1 MVTIGSNE
9 KAIASQNSIGDTF
22 KDIAQEFKMKHNISD
37 DMIVQNDPN
46 TVPLLSNK
54 TSMTTQIKKNDEA
67 PVEGGEVATPAT
79 TETPETP
86 AVVEGE
92 TPTTEANGVTTEVNE
107 VEVLKNTI
115 EEMKKNH
122 ESAIQTL
129 KDEYAAKL
137 ESETNKIRETERT
150 NLAKVVGE
158 TTNSTDVKTPDD
170 LRNKYIRK

>member
-46 TVPLLSNK
+46 KGILLFNK
-54 TSMTTQIKKNDEA
+54 SSMTTQIKKNDDA
-67 PVEGGEVATPAT
+67 PVEGEEAATPAT
-79 TETPETP
+79 TETPETS
-86 AVVEGE
+86 ASVDE
-92 TPTTEANGVTTEVNE
+92 TPATEANSVTTEVNE
-107 VEVLKNTI
+107 VEALKNTI
-115 EEMKKNH
+115 EEMKKSH

-129 KDEYAAKL
+129 KDEYDAKL
-137 ESETNKIRETERT
+137 ESETNKIRETERA

-158 TTNSTDVKTPDD
+158 TTNSAGVKTPDD